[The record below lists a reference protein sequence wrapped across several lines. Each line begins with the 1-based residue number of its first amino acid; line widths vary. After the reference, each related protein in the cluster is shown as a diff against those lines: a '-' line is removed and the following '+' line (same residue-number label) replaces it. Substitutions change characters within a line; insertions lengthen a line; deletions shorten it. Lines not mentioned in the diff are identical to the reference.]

1 MKKGIAITI
10 AAVLVLVLIFVFGPV
25 NRGLWNRYRYNV
37 QKVDDAT
44 DYDTLKNVEDSCRA
58 MIASY
63 EADKLIF
70 EQYKDS
76 DSEEKRSWGEQAK
89 IRANRTAA
97 TYNEYIRKNSYVW
110 RNAIPADIDEKLEY
124 ID

>member
-1 MKKGIAITI
+1 MKALVWVLIAIV
-10 AAVLVLVLIFVFGPV
+10 VLALIFVTGPAIRALR
-25 NRGLWNRYRYNV
+25 NNYEYRL
-37 QKVDDAT
+37 QKVDEAT
-44 DYDTLKNVEDSCRA
+44 DYQTLKNVEDSCRA

-76 DSEEKRSWGEQAK
+76 ENEEKQSWGEQAK

-97 TYNEYIRKNSYVW
+97 TYNEYVRKNSYVW
-110 RNAIPADIDEKLEY
+110 KDNIPADIDEKLEY
-124 ID
+124 IE

>member
-1 MKKGIAITI
+1 MKAVAWVFIVIAVI
-10 AAVLVLVLIFVFGPV
+10 ALIFILGPILRAV
-25 NRGLWNRYRYNV
+25 RNNYEYRL
-37 QKVDDAT
+37 QKVDEAT
-44 DYDTLKNVEDSCRA
+44 DYQTLKNVEDSCRA

-76 DSEEKRSWGEQAK
+76 ENEEKQSWGEQAK

-97 TYNEYIRKNSYVW
+97 TYNEYVRKNSYVW
-110 RNAIPADIDEKLEY
+110 KDNIPADIDEKLEY
-124 ID
+124 IE

>member
-1 MKKGIAITI
+1 MKALVWILIVI
-10 AAVLVLVLIFVFGPV
+10 VVLALIFVTGPV
-25 NRGLWNRYRYNV
+25 IRALRNNYEYRLH
-37 QKVDDAT
+37 KVDEAT
-44 DYDTLKNVEDSCRA
+44 DYQTLKNVEDSCRA

-76 DSEEKRSWGEQAK
+76 ENEEKQSWGEQAK

-97 TYNEYIRKNSYVW
+97 TYNEYMRKNSYVW
-110 RNAIPADIDEKLEY
+110 KDNVPDDIDEKLEY
-124 ID
+124 IE

>member
-1 MKKGIAITI
+1 MKAVAWVFIAIAVI
-10 AAVLVLVLIFVFGPV
+10 ALIFILGPILRTV
-25 NRGLWNRYRYNV
+25 RNNYEYRLH
-37 QKVDDAT
+37 KVDEAT
-44 DYDTLKNVEDSCRA
+44 DYQTLKNVEDSCRA

-76 DSEEKRSWGEQAK
+76 ENEEKQSWGEQAK

-97 TYNEYIRKNSYVW
+97 TYNEYMRKNSYVW
-110 RNAIPADIDEKLEY
+110 KDNVPDDIDEKLDY
-124 ID
+124 IE

>member
-1 MKKGIAITI
+1 MKALAWVLITI
-10 AAVLVLVLIFVFGPV
+10 AVIALIFVTGPILRAV
-25 NRGLWNRYRYNV
+25 KNNYEYRLH
-37 QKVDDAT
+37 KVDEAT
-44 DYDTLKNVEDSCRA
+44 DYQTLKNVEDSCRA

-63 EADKLIF
+63 EADKMIF

-76 DSEEKRSWGEQAK
+76 ENEEKQSWGEQAK

-110 RNAIPADIDEKLEY
+110 KDAIPDDIDEKLEY
-124 ID
+124 LE

>member
-1 MKKGIAITI
+1 MK
-10 AAVLVLVLIFVFGPV
+10 AVAWVLIVIVVLALIFVTGPV
-25 NRGLWNRYRYNV
+25 IRALRNNYEYRLH
-37 QKVDDAT
+37 KIDEAT
-44 DYDTLKNVEDSCRA
+44 DYQTLKNVEDSCRA

-76 DSEEKRSWGEQAK
+76 ENEEKQSWGEQAK

-97 TYNEYIRKNSYVW
+97 TYNEYMRKNSYVW
-110 RNAIPADIDEKLEY
+110 KDNVPDDIDEKLEY
-124 ID
+124 IE

>member
-1 MKKGIAITI
+1 MKILLWTLAAIAVV
-10 AAVLVLVLIFVFGPV
+10 ALIFVTGPIV
-25 NRGLWNRYRYNV
+25 RAVRNNYEYRLH
-37 QKVDDAT
+37 KVDEAT
-44 DYDTLKNVEDSCRA
+44 DYQTLKNVEDSCRA

-76 DSEEKRSWGEQAK
+76 ENDEKQSWGEQAK
-89 IRANRTAA
+89 IRANRTAV

-110 RNAIPADIDEKLEY
+110 KDAIPDDIDEKLEY
-124 ID
+124 LE

>member
-1 MKKGIAITI
+1 MKALAWVLIAIV
-10 AAVLVLVLIFVFGPV
+10 VLALIFVTGPAIRALR
-25 NRGLWNRYRYNV
+25 NNYEYKL
-37 QKVDDAT
+37 QKVDEAT
-44 DYDTLKNVEDSCRA
+44 DYQTLKNVEDSCRA

-76 DSEEKRSWGEQAK
+76 ENEEKQSWGEQAK

-97 TYNEYIRKNSYVW
+97 TYNEYMRKNSYVW
-110 RNAIPADIDEKLEY
+110 KDNVPDDIDEKLEY
-124 ID
+124 IE

>member
-1 MKKGIAITI
+1 MKALAWVLIAI
-10 AAVLVLVLIFVFGPV
+10 AVLALIFVTGPV
-25 NRGLWNRYRYNV
+25 VRALRDNYEYRL
-37 QKVDDAT
+37 QKVDEAT
-44 DYDTLKNVEDSCRA
+44 DYQTLKNVEDSCRA

-76 DSEEKRSWGEQAK
+76 ENDEKQSWGEQAK

-97 TYNEYIRKNSYVW
+97 TYNEYMRKNSYVW
-110 RNAIPADIDEKLEY
+110 KDNIPADIDEKLEY
-124 ID
+124 IE

>member
-1 MKKGIAITI
+1 MKALAWVLIVI
-10 AAVLVLVLIFVFGPV
+10 AVLALIFILGPILRAV
-25 NRGLWNRYRYNV
+25 RNNYEYKL
-37 QKVDDAT
+37 QKVDEVT
-44 DYDTLKNVEDSCRA
+44 DYQTLKSVEDACRA

-76 DSEEKRSWGEQAK
+76 ENEEKQSWGEQAK

-97 TYNEYIRKNSYVW
+97 TYNEYVRKNSYVW
-110 RNAIPADIDEKLEY
+110 KDNIPDDIDEKLEY
-124 ID
+124 IE

>member
-1 MKKGIAITI
+1 MKVIVSILLCVAVIA
-10 AAVLVLVLIFVFGPV
+10 LIFVIGPAIRAIQNNYEYRLHKV
-25 NRGLWNRYRYNV
+25 NE
-37 QKVDDAT
+37 AT
-44 DYDTLKNVEDSCRA
+44 DYQTLKNVEDSCRA

-70 EQYKDS
+70 KQYKDS
-76 DSEEKRSWGEQAK
+76 ENEEKQSWGEQAK

-110 RNAIPADIDEKLEY
+110 QDNIPADIDEKLEY
-124 ID
+124 IE

>member
-1 MKKGIAITI
+1 MKVIISILLCVAVIA
-10 AAVLVLVLIFVFGPV
+10 LIFVIGPAIRAIQ
-25 NRGLWNRYRYNV
+25 NNYEYKL
-37 QKVDDAT
+37 QKVDEVT
-44 DYDTLKNVEDSCRA
+44 DYQTLKNIEDSCRA

-70 EQYKDS
+70 EQYR
-76 DSEEKRSWGEQAK
+76 DSESSEKQSWGEQAK

-110 RNAIPADIDEKLEY
+110 KDAIPDDIDEKLEY
-124 ID
+124 IE

>member
-1 MKKGIAITI
+1 MKAFVW
-10 AAVLVLVLIFVFGPV
+10 VLIVIIVLALIFVTGPAIRALR
-25 NRGLWNRYRYNV
+25 NNYEYRLH
-37 QKVDDAT
+37 KIDEAT
-44 DYDTLKNVEDSCRA
+44 DYQTLKNVEDSCRA

-76 DSEEKRSWGEQAK
+76 ENEEKQSWGEQAK

-97 TYNEYIRKNSYVW
+97 TYNEYMRKNSYVW
-110 RNAIPADIDEKLEY
+110 QDNIPADIDEKLEY
-124 ID
+124 IE

>member
-1 MKKGIAITI
+1 MKAFVW
-10 AAVLVLVLIFVFGPV
+10 VLIVIIVLALIFVTGPAIRALR
-25 NRGLWNRYRYNV
+25 NNYEYRLH
-37 QKVDDAT
+37 KIDEAT
-44 DYDTLKNVEDSCRA
+44 DYQTLKNVEDSCRA

-76 DSEEKRSWGEQAK
+76 ENEEKQSWGEQAK

-97 TYNEYIRKNSYVW
+97 TYNEYMRKNSYVW
-110 RNAIPADIDEKLEY
+110 QDNIPSDIDEKLEY
-124 ID
+124 IE

>member
-1 MKKGIAITI
+1 MKAVAWVFIAIAVI
-10 AAVLVLVLIFVFGPV
+10 ALIFILGPILRAV
-25 NRGLWNRYRYNV
+25 RNNYEYKL
-37 QKVDDAT
+37 QKVDEAT
-44 DYDTLKNVEDSCRA
+44 DYQTLKNVEDSCRA

-76 DSEEKRSWGEQAK
+76 ENEEKQSWGEQAK

-97 TYNEYIRKNSYVW
+97 TYNEYMRKNSYVW
-110 RNAIPADIDEKLEY
+110 KSNIPADIDEKLEY
-124 ID
+124 IE

>member
-1 MKKGIAITI
+1 MKAVAWVFIAIAVI
-10 AAVLVLVLIFVFGPV
+10 ALIFVTGPV
-25 NRGLWNRYRYNV
+25 IRAFRNNYEYKL
-37 QKVDDAT
+37 QKVDEAT
-44 DYDTLKNVEDSCRA
+44 DYQTLKNVEDSCRA

-76 DSEEKRSWGEQAK
+76 ENEEKQSWGEQAK

-97 TYNEYIRKNSYVW
+97 TYNEYMRKNSYVW
-110 RNAIPADIDEKLEY
+110 KNNIPADIDEKLEY
-124 ID
+124 IE